1 MNAKAINLPALG
13 LLVVLIAAG
22 LIFNATDALGALKS
36 LDKGAVGLVAFAA
49 MMLLIVVGVPI
60 GFAMLGTAVAGFF
73 IVGRANFAET
83 QLSITFIEQGTSFV
97 FVAVPLYFMM
107 GQLVQRTNIAY
118 DLYECVYRWLGRL
131 PGGLAISSVV
141 ACGGFGAVSGGS
153 VTAVATMGPMCIPA
167 MRRYNYDDSLATGS
181 VAAAGTLGILIPPS
195 IIMIGYG
202 ILTETSIGALFIAG
216 IIPGILMTLGYSAT
230 IAIKCMINPELGP
243 VGEKFT
249 MAEKVRSLSKVTPV
263 FLTFIVVIGG
273 IYGGIFTP
281 TEAAG
286 VGVIAL
292 LAIAL
297 VMRRLNLTNFKES
310 LLKSMHTSAMIFVII
325 IGGHMMGKFVV
336 LTGLTSG
343 VVDWINAAGLSPLT
357 VMLMISL
364 LFIVLGMV
372 LDVWG
377 MLILTIP
384 FTMPIIMNL
393 GYDPIWFGVYA
404 VVMAELAL
412 ITPPVGINVY
422 VMAKMAPDVPL
433 TKIFA
438 GVAPFFIFT
447 LFLVALITIFP
458 DIAMWLPRTAGMAL

>member
-1 MNAKAINLPALG
+1 MDPSTVGILAFGGMMAL
-13 LLVVLIAAG
+13 I
-22 LIFNATDALGALKS
+22 I
-36 LDKGAVGLVAFAA
+36 
-49 MMLLIVVGVPI
+49 MGVPI
-60 GFAMLGTAVAGFF
+60 GFAMLTTAVVGFF
-73 IVGRANFAET
+73 IVGQPNFAET
-83 QLSITFIEQGTSFV
+83 QLSITFFDQGSSFV

-118 DLYECVYRWLGRL
+118 DLYEAVYRWLGRL

-141 ACGGFGAVSGGS
+141 ACAGFGAVSGGS
-153 VTAVATMGPMCIPA
+153 VTAVATMAPMCIPA
-167 MRRYNYDDSLATGS
+167 MRRYNYDDALATGS
-181 VAAAGTLGILIPPS
+181 ISAAGTLGILIPPS
-195 IIMIGYG
+195 IIMVGYG

-216 IIPGILMTLGYSAT
+216 IIPGILMTVGYSVT
-230 IAIKCMINPELGP
+230 IAVKCMINPELGP
-243 VGEKFT
+243 LGEKYS
-249 MAEKVRSLSKVTPV
+249 MREKVTSLTKVTPV

-286 VGVIAL
+286 VGVLAL
-292 LAIAL
+292 LIISI
-297 VMRRLNLTNFKES
+297 VMRRLNWENFKQS
-310 LLKSMHTSAMIFVII
+310 LLKSMHTSAMIFIII

-336 LTGLTSG
+336 LTGLTEG
-343 VVDWINAAGLSPLT
+343 VISAMTSADFTPLT

-364 LFIVLGMV
+364 LYIVLGMV

-384 FTMPIIMNL
+384 FTLPIIMNL
-393 GYDPIWFGVYA
+393 GYDPIWYGVYA
-404 VVMAELAL
+404 VIMSELAL

-433 TKIFA
+433 TKIFR

-447 LFLVALITIFP
+447 LFLVVLITLFP
-458 DIAMWLPRTAGMAL
+458 DIAMWLPRTAGMS

>member
-1 MNAKAINLPALG
+1 MDPTIVG
-13 LLVVLIAAG
+13 LL
-22 LIFNATDALGALKS
+22 
-36 LDKGAVGLVAFAA
+36 AFAG
-49 MMLLIVVGVPI
+49 MMLLIVMGVPI
-60 GFAMLGTAVAGFF
+60 GFAMLTTAV
-73 IVGRANFAET
+73 VGYMSIAPSNFAET
-83 QLSITFIEQGTSFV
+83 QLSITFFDQGTSFV

-141 ACGGFGAVSGGS
+141 ACAGFGAVSGGS
-153 VTAVATMGPMCIPA
+153 VTAVATMAPMCIPA
-167 MRRYNYDDSLATGS
+167 MRRYNYDDALATGS
-181 VAAAGTLGILIPPS
+181 ISAAGTLGILIPPS
-195 IIMIGYG
+195 IIMVGYG

-216 IIPGILMTLGYSAT
+216 IIPGILMTIGYSVT
-230 IAIKCMINPELGP
+230 IAVRCMINPELGP
-243 VGEKFT
+243 LGEKFT
-249 MAEKVRSLSKVTPV
+249 MREKVFSLTKVTPV

-286 VGVIAL
+286 IGVLALVVIA
-292 LAIAL
+292 I
-297 VMRRLNLTNFKES
+297 VMRRLNWENFKQS
-310 LLKSMHTSAMIFVII
+310 LLKSMHTSAMIFIII

-336 LTGLTSG
+336 FTGLTEDVIG
-343 VVDWINAAGLSPLT
+343 AITGADFSPLM

-364 LFIVLGMV
+364 LYIVLGMV

-384 FTMPIIMNL
+384 FTLPIILDL
-393 GYDPIWFGVYA
+393 GYDPVWYGVYA
-404 VVMAELAL
+404 VIMAELAL

-422 VMAKMAPDVPL
+422 VMAKMAPDVQL
-433 TKIFA
+433 TKIFR

-447 LFLVALITIFP
+447 LFLVALITFFP
-458 DIAMWLPRTAGMAL
+458 GIAMWLPRTAGMS

>member
-1 MNAKAINLPALG
+1 MDPSTVG
-13 LLVVLIAAG
+13 LLAFAGMMVLI
-22 LIFNATDALGALKS
+22 
-36 LDKGAVGLVAFAA
+36 V
-49 MMLLIVVGVPI
+49 MGVPI
-60 GFAMLGTAVAGFF
+60 GFAMLTTAVVGYF
-73 IVGRANFAET
+73 IVGKPNFAET
-83 QLSITFIEQGTSFV
+83 QLSITFFDQGANFV

-141 ACGGFGAVSGGS
+141 ACAGFGAVSGGS
-153 VTAVATMGPMCIPA
+153 VTAVATMAPMCIPA
-167 MRRYNYDDSLATGS
+167 MRRYNYDDGLATGS
-181 VAAAGTLGILIPPS
+181 ISAAGTLGILIPPS
-195 IIMIGYG
+195 IIMVGYG

-216 IIPGILMTLGYSAT
+216 IIPGILMTLGYSVT
-230 IAIKCMINPELGP
+230 IAVKCMINPELGP
-243 VGEKFT
+243 LGDKYSLQ
-249 MAEKVRSLSKVTPV
+249 EKVRSLTKVLPI

-286 VGVIAL
+286 VGVLAL
-292 LAIAL
+292 VVISL
-297 VMRRLNLTNFKES
+297 VMRRLNWTNFRQS
-310 LLKSMHTSAMIFVII
+310 LLKSMHTSAMIFIII

-336 LTGLTSG
+336 FTGLTEG
-343 VVDWINAAGLSPLT
+343 VIGWMTSADFSPLM

-364 LFIVLGMV
+364 LYIVLGMV

-384 FTMPIIMNL
+384 FTLPIIINL
-393 GYDPIWFGVYA
+393 GYDPIWYGVYA
-404 VVMAELAL
+404 VIMAELAL

-433 TKIFA
+433 TKIFH

-447 LFLVALITIFP
+447 LILVALITLFP
-458 DIAMWLPRTAGMAL
+458 DIAMWLPRSAGMS

>member
-1 MNAKAINLPALG
+1 MDPSLIGILG
-13 LLVVLIAAG
+13 FAGMMVLI
-22 LIFNATDALGALKS
+22 
-36 LDKGAVGLVAFAA
+36 V
-49 MMLLIVVGVPI
+49 MGVPI
-60 GFAMLGTAVAGFF
+60 GFAMLTTAAVGFF
-73 IVGRANFAET
+73 AVGEANFAET
-83 QLSITFIEQGTSFV
+83 QLSITFFDQGTSFV

-107 GQLVQRTNIAY
+107 GQLVQRTNIAF
-118 DLYECVYRWLGRL
+118 DLYEAVYRWLGRL

-141 ACGGFGAVSGGS
+141 ACAGFGAVSGGS

-167 MRRYNYDDSLATGS
+167 MRRYNYDDALATGS
-181 VAAAGTLGILIPPS
+181 ISAAGTLGILIPPS
-195 IIMIGYG
+195 IIMVGYG

-216 IIPGILMTLGYSAT
+216 IIPGILMTIGYSVT
-230 IAIKCMINPELGP
+230 IAIRCMINPELGP
-243 VGEKFT
+243 IGEKYS
-249 MAEKVRSLSKVTPV
+249 MREKIVSLTKVLPV

-286 VGVIAL
+286 IGVLAL
-292 LAIAL
+292 LIISL
-297 VMRRLNLTNFKES
+297 VMRRLNWSNFTES
-310 LLKSMHTSAMIFVII
+310 LLKSVHTSAMIFIII

-336 LTGLTSG
+336 LTGLTEG
-343 VVDWINAAGLSPLT
+343 VIGWITAADFSPLT

-364 LFIVLGMV
+364 LYIALGMV

-384 FTMPIIMNL
+384 FTLPIIINL
-393 GYDPIWFGVYA
+393 GYDPIWYGVYA
-404 VVMAELAL
+404 VIMAELAL

-433 TKIFA
+433 NRIFN

-447 LFLVALITIFP
+447 LILVALITLFP
-458 DIAMWLPRTAGMAL
+458 DIAMWLPRTAGMG

>member
-1 MNAKAINLPALG
+1 MNATRNLPAAGLFII
-13 LLVVLIAAG
+13 LLVVFAA
-22 LIFNATDALGALKS
+22 LPATIGIDALK
-36 LDKGAVGLVAFAA
+36 AVDPNIIGVLSFVG
-49 MMLLIVVGVPI
+49 MLLLIVVGVPI
-60 GFAMLGTAVAGFF
+60 GFAMLATAAVGFF
-73 IVGRANFAET
+73 IVGRPNFAET
-83 QLSITFIEQGTSFV
+83 QLAVTFVDQGTSFV
-97 FVAVPLYFMM
+97 FVAVPLYFLM

-167 MRRYNYDDSLATGS
+167 MRRYNYDDALATGCIS
-181 VAAAGTLGILIPPS
+181 AAGTLGILIPPS
-195 IIMIGYG
+195 IIMVGYG

-216 IIPGILMTLGYSAT
+216 IIPGILMTIGYSVT
-230 IAIKCMINPELGP
+230 IMIRCMINPELGP
-243 VGEKFT
+243 IGEKYT
-249 MAEKVRSLSKVTPV
+249 MAEKVSSLTKVTPI
-263 FLTFIVVIGG
+263 FLTFMIVIGG
-273 IYGGIFTP
+273 IYLGIFTP

-286 VGVIAL
+286 VGVLSLILIA
-292 LAIAL
+292 AY
-297 VMRRLNLTNFKES
+297 MKRLSVQNLKES
-310 LLKSMHTSAMIFVII
+310 LLKAMHTSAMIFVII

-336 LTGLTSG
+336 LTGLTEG
-343 VVDWINAAGLSPLT
+343 VIDWITAAQFTPLT

-364 LFIVLGMV
+364 LYIVLGMV

-384 FTMPIIMNL
+384 FTLPIIIDL
-393 GYDPIWFGVYA
+393 GYSPVWYGVYA
-404 VVMAELAL
+404 VIMAELAL

-433 TKIFA
+433 TKIFK

-447 LFLVALITIFP
+447 LLLVALITLFP
-458 DIAMWLPRTAGMAL
+458 DIAMWLPRTAGMS

>member
-1 MNAKAINLPALG
+1 MM
-13 LLVVLIAAG
+13 VLIV
-22 LIFNATDALGALKS
+22 I
-36 LDKGAVGLVAFAA
+36 
-49 MMLLIVVGVPI
+49 GVPI
-60 GFAMLGTAVAGFF
+60 GFAMLTTSV
-73 IVGRANFAET
+73 VGYLSIAPSNFAET
-83 QLSITFIEQGTSFV
+83 QLSITFFDQGSSFV

-118 DLYECVYRWLGRL
+118 DLYEAIYRWLGRL

-141 ACGGFGAVSGGS
+141 ACAGFGAVSGGS
-153 VTAVATMGPMCIPA
+153 VTAVATMAPMCIPA
-167 MRRYNYDDSLATGS
+167 MRRYNYDDALATGAIS
-181 VAAAGTLGILIPPS
+181 AAGTLGILIPPS
-195 IIMIGYG
+195 IIMVGYG

-216 IIPGILMTLGYSAT
+216 IIPGILMTIGYSTT
-230 IAIKCMINPELGP
+230 IAIRCMINPELGP
-243 VGEKFT
+243 LGEKFT
-249 MAEKVRSLSKVTPV
+249 LREKVTSLTKVTPV

-286 VGVIAL
+286 IGVLALLVIAM
-292 LAIAL
+292 
-297 VMRRLNLTNFKES
+297 VMRRLNWENFKQS

-336 LTGLTSG
+336 YTGLTEG
-343 VVDWINAAGLSPLT
+343 VIGAITSADFSPLT

-364 LFIVLGMV
+364 LYIVLGMV

-384 FTMPIIMNL
+384 FTLPIIMDL
-393 GYDPIWFGVYA
+393 GYDPVWYGVYA
-404 VVMAELAL
+404 VIMAELAL

-433 TKIFA
+433 TKIFR

-447 LFLVALITIFP
+447 LFLVFLITLFP
-458 DIAMWLPRTAGMAL
+458 DIAMWLPRTAGMS

>member
-1 MNAKAINLPALG
+1 MDPSTVG
-13 LLVVLIAAG
+13 LLA
-22 LIFNATDALGALKS
+22 F
-36 LDKGAVGLVAFAA
+36 VG
-49 MMLLIVVGVPI
+49 MMILIVMGVPI
-60 GFAMLGTAVAGFF
+60 GFAMLTTAVVGFF
-73 IVGRANFAET
+73 IVGRPNFAET
-83 QLSITFIEQGTSFV
+83 QLSITFFDQGTSFV

-118 DLYECVYRWLGRL
+118 DLYEAVYRWLGRL

-141 ACGGFGAVSGGS
+141 ACAGFGAVSGGS
-153 VTAVATMGPMCIPA
+153 VTAVATMAPMCIPA
-167 MRRYNYDDSLATGS
+167 MRRYNYDDALATGS
-181 VAAAGTLGILIPPS
+181 ISAAGTLGILIPPS
-195 IIMIGYG
+195 IIMVGYG

-216 IIPGILMTLGYSAT
+216 IIPGILMTVGYSAT
-230 IAIKCMINPELGP
+230 IAVKCMINPELGP
-243 VGEKFT
+243 VGEKYSLQ
-249 MAEKVRSLSKVTPV
+249 EKITSLTKVLPI

-286 VGVIAL
+286 IGVLAL
-292 LAIAL
+292 LIISL
-297 VMRRLNLTNFKES
+297 VMRRLNWKNFKES
-310 LLKSMHTSAMIFVII
+310 LLKSMHTSAMIFIII

-336 LTGLTSG
+336 LTGLTEG
-343 VVDWINAAGLSPLT
+343 VIGWMTNAEFSPLT

-364 LFIVLGMV
+364 LYIVLGMV

-384 FTMPIIMNL
+384 FTLPIILNL
-393 GYDPIWFGVYA
+393 GYDPVWYGVYA
-404 VVMAELAL
+404 VIMAELAL

-433 TKIFA
+433 IKIFH

-447 LFLVALITIFP
+447 LVLVAAITLFP
-458 DIAMWLPRTAGMAL
+458 DIAMWLPRTAGMG

>member
-1 MNAKAINLPALG
+1 MDPSTVG
-13 LLVVLIAAG
+13 LLAFGGMMVLI
-22 LIFNATDALGALKS
+22 
-36 LDKGAVGLVAFAA
+36 V
-49 MMLLIVVGVPI
+49 MGVPI
-60 GFAMLGTAVAGFF
+60 GFAMLTTAVVGFF
-73 IVGRANFAET
+73 IVGENNFAET
-83 QLSITFIEQGTSFV
+83 QLSITFFDQGTSFV

-118 DLYECVYRWLGRL
+118 DLYEAVYRWLGRL

-141 ACGGFGAVSGGS
+141 ACAGFGAVSGGS
-153 VTAVATMGPMCIPA
+153 VTAVATMAPMCIPA
-167 MRRYNYDDSLATGS
+167 MRRYNYDDALATGS
-181 VAAAGTLGILIPPS
+181 ISAAGTLGILIPPS
-195 IIMIGYG
+195 IIMVGYG

-216 IIPGILMTLGYSAT
+216 IIPGILMTAGYSVT

-243 VGEKFT
+243 LGEKFT
-249 MAEKVRSLSKVTPV
+249 LREKVTSLTKVLPV

-286 VGVIAL
+286 IGVLSLLVISIA
-292 LAIAL
+292 
-297 VMRRLNLTNFKES
+297 MRRLNWTNFKES
-310 LLKSMHTSAMIFVII
+310 LLKSMHTSAMIFIII

-336 LTGLTSG
+336 LTGLTEG
-343 VVDWINAAGLSPLT
+343 VIGWMTNADFTPLT

-364 LFIVLGMV
+364 LYIVLGMV

-384 FTMPIIMNL
+384 FTLPIILNL
-393 GYDPIWFGVYA
+393 GYDPIWYGVYA
-404 VVMAELAL
+404 VIMAELAL

-433 TKIFA
+433 TKIFR

-447 LFLVALITIFP
+447 LFLVVLITLFP
-458 DIAMWLPRTAGMAL
+458 DIAMWLPRTAGMS

>member
-1 MNAKAINLPALG
+1 MDPSTVG
-13 LLVVLIAAG
+13 LLAFAGMMVLI
-22 LIFNATDALGALKS
+22 
-36 LDKGAVGLVAFAA
+36 V
-49 MMLLIVVGVPI
+49 MGVPI
-60 GFAMLGTAVAGFF
+60 GFAMLTTAVVGYF
-73 IVGRANFAET
+73 IVGRPNFAET
-83 QLSITFIEQGTSFV
+83 QLSITFFDQGANFV

-141 ACGGFGAVSGGS
+141 ACAGFGAVSGGS
-153 VTAVATMGPMCIPA
+153 VTAVATMAPMCIPA
-167 MRRYNYDDSLATGS
+167 MRRYNYDDGLATGS
-181 VAAAGTLGILIPPS
+181 ISAAGTLGILIPPS
-195 IIMIGYG
+195 IIMVGYG

-216 IIPGILMTLGYSAT
+216 IIPGILMTLGYSVT
-230 IAIKCMINPELGP
+230 IAVKCMINPELGP
-243 VGEKFT
+243 LGDKYSLQ
-249 MAEKVRSLSKVTPV
+249 EKVRSLTKVLPI

-286 VGVIAL
+286 IGVLAL
-292 LAIAL
+292 VVISL
-297 VMRRLNLTNFKES
+297 VMRRLNWTNFRQS
-310 LLKSMHTSAMIFVII
+310 LLKSMHTSAMIFIII

-336 LTGLTSG
+336 FTGLTEG
-343 VVDWINAAGLSPLT
+343 VIGWMNSADFSPLT

-364 LFIVLGMV
+364 LYIVLGMV

-384 FTMPIIMNL
+384 FTLPIIINL
-393 GYDPIWFGVYA
+393 GYDPIWYGVYA
-404 VVMAELAL
+404 VIMAELAL

-433 TKIFA
+433 TKIFH

-447 LFLVALITIFP
+447 LILVALITLFP
-458 DIAMWLPRTAGMAL
+458 DIAMWLPRTAGMS

>member
-1 MNAKAINLPALG
+1 MDPS
-13 LLVVLIAAG
+13 
-22 LIFNATDALGALKS
+22 T
-36 LDKGAVGLVAFAA
+36 VGILAFGG
-49 MMLLIVVGVPI
+49 MMILIVIGVPI
-60 GFAMLGTAVAGFF
+60 GFAMLTTSV
-73 IVGRANFAET
+73 VGYLSIAPSNFAET
-83 QLSITFIEQGTSFV
+83 QLSITFFDQGSSFV

-141 ACGGFGAVSGGS
+141 ACAGFGAVSGGS
-153 VTAVATMGPMCIPA
+153 VTAVATMAPMCIPA
-167 MRRYNYDDSLATGS
+167 MRRYNYDDALATGAIS
-181 VAAAGTLGILIPPS
+181 AAGTLGILIPPS
-195 IIMIGYG
+195 IIMVGYG

-216 IIPGILMTLGYSAT
+216 IIPGILMTIGYSAT
-230 IAIKCMINPELGP
+230 IAVRCMINPELGP
-243 VGEKFT
+243 IGEKYT
-249 MAEKVRSLSKVTPV
+249 MREKVTSLTKVTPV

-286 VGVIAL
+286 IGVLALVVIA
-292 LAIAL
+292 I
-297 VMRRLNLTNFKES
+297 VMRRLNWENFKQS
-310 LLKSMHTSAMIFVII
+310 LLKSMHTSAMIFIII

-336 LTGLTSG
+336 FTGLTEG
-343 VVDWINAAGLSPLT
+343 VINAMTSAEFSPLT

-364 LFIVLGMV
+364 LYIVLGMV

-384 FTMPIIMNL
+384 FTLPIIMNL
-393 GYDPIWFGVYA
+393 GYDPVWYGVYA
-404 VVMAELAL
+404 VIMSELAL

-433 TKIFA
+433 TKIFR
-438 GVAPFFIFT
+438 GVAPYFIFT
-447 LFLVALITIFP
+447 LFLVFLITIFP
-458 DIAMWLPRTAGMAL
+458 DIAMWLPRTAGMS

>member
-1 MNAKAINLPALG
+1 MNATRNLPAAGLFII
-13 LLVVLIAAG
+13 LLVVFAA
-22 LIFNATDALGALKS
+22 LPATIGIDALK
-36 LDKGAVGLVAFAA
+36 AVDPNIIGVLAFVG
-49 MMLLIVVGVPI
+49 MLLLIVVGVPI
-60 GFAMLGTAVAGFF
+60 GFAMLATAAVGFF
-73 IVGRANFAET
+73 IVGRPNFAET
-83 QLSITFIEQGTSFV
+83 QLAVTFVDQGTSFV
-97 FVAVPLYFMM
+97 FVAVPLYFLM

-167 MRRYNYDDSLATGS
+167 MRRYNYDDALATGCIS
-181 VAAAGTLGILIPPS
+181 AAGTLGILIPPS
-195 IIMIGYG
+195 IIMVGYG

-216 IIPGILMTLGYSAT
+216 IIPGILMTIGYSVT
-230 IAIKCMINPELGP
+230 IMIRCMINPELGP
-243 VGEKFT
+243 IGEKYT
-249 MAEKVRSLSKVTPV
+249 MAEKVSSLTKVTPI
-263 FLTFIVVIGG
+263 FLTFMIVIGG
-273 IYGGIFTP
+273 IYLGIFTP

-286 VGVIAL
+286 VGVLSLILIA
-292 LAIAL
+292 AY
-297 VMRRLNLTNFKES
+297 MKRLSVQNLKES
-310 LLKSMHTSAMIFVII
+310 LLKAMHTSAMIFVII

-336 LTGLTSG
+336 LTGLTEG
-343 VVDWINAAGLSPLT
+343 VIDWITAAQFTPLT

-364 LFIVLGMV
+364 LYIVLGMV

-384 FTMPIIMNL
+384 FTLPIIIDL
-393 GYDPIWFGVYA
+393 GYSPVWYGVYA
-404 VVMAELAL
+404 VIMAELAL

-433 TKIFA
+433 IKIFK

-447 LFLVALITIFP
+447 LLLVALITLFP
-458 DIAMWLPRTAGMAL
+458 DIAMWLPRTAGMS

>member
-1 MNAKAINLPALG
+1 MDPS
-13 LLVVLIAAG
+13 
-22 LIFNATDALGALKS
+22 T
-36 LDKGAVGLVAFAA
+36 VGILAFAG
-49 MMLLIVVGVPI
+49 MMLLIVMGVPI
-60 GFAMLGTAVAGFF
+60 GFAMLTTAVVGYF
-73 IVGRANFAET
+73 IIGRPNFAET
-83 QLSITFIEQGTSFV
+83 QLSITFFDQGTSFV

-141 ACGGFGAVSGGS
+141 ACAGFGAVSGGS
-153 VTAVATMGPMCIPA
+153 VTAVATMAPMCIPA
-167 MRRYNYDDSLATGS
+167 MRRYNYDDALATGS
-181 VAAAGTLGILIPPS
+181 ISAAGTLGILIPPS
-195 IIMIGYG
+195 IIMVGYG

-230 IAIKCMINPELGP
+230 IAIQCMINPELGP
-243 VGEKFT
+243 LGEKFS
-249 MAEKVRSLSKVTPV
+249 MREKVFSLTKVTPV

-286 VGVIAL
+286 IGVLALLVIA
-292 LAIAL
+292 I
-297 VMRRLNLTNFKES
+297 VMRRLNWTNFKQS
-310 LLKSMHTSAMIFVII
+310 LLKSVHTSAMIFVII

-336 LTGLTSG
+336 FTGLTEDVISSFT
-343 VVDWINAAGLSPLT
+343 NADLSPLM

-364 LFIVLGMV
+364 LYIVLGMV

-384 FTMPIIMNL
+384 FTLPIIIDL
-393 GYDPIWFGVYA
+393 GYDPIWYGVYA
-404 VVMAELAL
+404 VIMAELAL

-422 VMAKMAPDVPL
+422 VMAKMAPEVALP
-433 TKIFA
+433 KIFR
-438 GVAPFFIFT
+438 GVAPFFVFT
-447 LFLVALITIFP
+447 LFLVALITLFP
-458 DIAMWLPRTAGMAL
+458 GIAMWLPRTAGMG

>member
-1 MNAKAINLPALG
+1 MDPSIVGILG
-13 LLVVLIAAG
+13 FVGMMVLI
-22 LIFNATDALGALKS
+22 
-36 LDKGAVGLVAFAA
+36 V
-49 MMLLIVVGVPI
+49 MGVPI
-60 GFAMLGTAVAGFF
+60 GFAMLTTASVGFF
-73 IVGRANFAET
+73 IVGRPNFAET
-83 QLSITFIEQGTSFV
+83 QLSLTFFEQGSSFV

-107 GQLVQRTNIAY
+107 GQLVQRTNIAF

-141 ACGGFGAVSGGS
+141 ACAGFGAVSGGS

-167 MRRYNYDDSLATGS
+167 MRRYNYDDALATGS
-181 VAAAGTLGILIPPS
+181 ISAAGTLGILIPPS
-195 IIMIGYG
+195 IIMVGYG

-230 IAIKCMINPELGP
+230 IAVRCMINPELGP
-243 VGEKFT
+243 IGEKYS
-249 MAEKVRSLSKVTPV
+249 MREKIVSLTKVLPV

-286 VGVIAL
+286 VGVLSL
-292 LAIAL
+292 LIISL
-297 VMRRLNLTNFKES
+297 VMRRLNWVNFTES
-310 LLKSMHTSAMIFVII
+310 LLKSVHTSAMIFVII

-336 LTGLTSG
+336 LTGLTEG
-343 VVDWINAAGLSPLT
+343 VIGAINGADFTPLM

-364 LFIVLGMV
+364 LYIVLGMV

-384 FTMPIIMNL
+384 FTLPIIINL
-393 GYDPIWFGVYA
+393 GYDPVWYGVYA
-404 VVMAELAL
+404 VIMAELAL

-433 TKIFA
+433 NKIFS

-447 LFLVALITIFP
+447 LFLVMLITLFP
-458 DIAMWLPRTAGMAL
+458 DIAMWLPRTAGMG

>member
-1 MNAKAINLPALG
+1 MDPSIIG
-13 LLVVLIAAG
+13 LLGFAGMMVLI
-22 LIFNATDALGALKS
+22 
-36 LDKGAVGLVAFAA
+36 V
-49 MMLLIVVGVPI
+49 MGVPI
-60 GFAMLGTAVAGFF
+60 GFAMLTTAAVGFF
-73 IVGRANFAET
+73 AVGESNFAET
-83 QLSITFIEQGTSFV
+83 QLSITFFDQGTSFV

-107 GQLVQRTNIAY
+107 GQLVQRTNIAF

-141 ACGGFGAVSGGS
+141 ACAGFGAVSGGS
-153 VTAVATMGPMCIPA
+153 VTAVATMAPMCIPA
-167 MRRYNYDDSLATGS
+167 MRRYNYDDALATGS
-181 VAAAGTLGILIPPS
+181 ISAAGTLGILIPPS
-195 IIMIGYG
+195 IIMVGYG

-216 IIPGILMTLGYSAT
+216 IIPGILMTIGYSAT
-230 IAIKCMINPELGP
+230 IAVKCMINPELGP
-243 VGEKFT
+243 IGEKYS
-249 MAEKVRSLSKVTPV
+249 AREKIVSLTKVLPV

-286 VGVIAL
+286 VGVLAL
-292 LAIAL
+292 LIISV
-297 VMRRLNLTNFKES
+297 VMRRLNWTNFTES
-310 LLKSMHTSAMIFVII
+310 LLKSVHTSAMIFIII

-336 LTGLTSG
+336 LTGLTEG
-343 VVDWINAAGLSPLT
+343 VVGWINAADFSPLM

-364 LFIVLGMV
+364 LYIVLGMV

-384 FTMPIIMNL
+384 FTLPIILNL
-393 GYDPIWFGVYA
+393 GYDPIWYGVYA
-404 VVMAELAL
+404 VIMAELAL

-433 TKIFA
+433 NKIFN

-447 LFLVALITIFP
+447 LFLVAMITLFP
-458 DIAMWLPRTAGMAL
+458 DIAMWLPRTAGMS

>member
-1 MNAKAINLPALG
+1 MDPNL
-13 LLVVLIAAG
+13 
-22 LIFNATDALGALKS
+22 
-36 LDKGAVGLVAFAA
+36 VGILAFFG
-49 MMLLIVVGVPI
+49 MMLLIVLGVPI
-60 GFAMLGTAVAGFF
+60 GFAMLTTSV
-73 IVGRANFAET
+73 VGYLSIAPENFAET
-83 QLSITFIEQGTSFV
+83 QLSITFFDQGTSFV

-107 GQLVQRTNIAY
+107 GQLVGRTNIAY

-141 ACGGFGAVSGGS
+141 ACAGFGAVSGGS
-153 VTAVATMGPMCIPA
+153 VTAVATMAPMCIPA
-167 MRRYNYDDSLATGS
+167 MRRYNYDDGLATGS
-181 VAAAGTLGILIPPS
+181 ISAAGTLGILIPPS
-195 IIMIGYG
+195 IIMVGYG

-216 IIPGILMTLGYSAT
+216 IIPGILMTIGYSVT
-230 IAIKCMINPELGP
+230 IAIRCMINPELGP
-243 VGEKFT
+243 LGDKFT
-249 MAEKVRSLSKVTPV
+249 MREKVTSLTKVTPV

-286 VGVIAL
+286 IGVLSL
-292 LAIAL
+292 LVISM
-297 VMRRLNLTNFKES
+297 VMRRLTWENFKQS
-310 LLKSMHTSAMIFVII
+310 LLKSVHTSAMIFVII

-336 LTGLTSG
+336 FTGLTENIIG
-343 VVDWINAAGLSPLT
+343 AITGADFSPLM

-364 LFIVLGMV
+364 LYIVLGMV

-384 FTMPIIMNL
+384 FTLPIILDL
-393 GYDPIWFGVYA
+393 GYDPVWYGVYA
-404 VVMAELAL
+404 VIMAELAL

-433 TKIFA
+433 TTIFR

-447 LFLVALITIFP
+447 LFLVFLITLFP
-458 DIAMWLPRTAGMAL
+458 GIAMWLPRTAGMS